1 MDSLSPPG
9 VCFLRFPSFCYVYG
23 VFVGLLSHTSLVL
36 YNSFHSLT
44 MVFIGFLI
52 CLVLL
57 GLFNIKISHIVDTIE
72 LIVQLNFQ
80 RTPLKEV
87 DSTKEIPI
95 PRTERTS
102 MFTKRSTPAATI
114 HIQHKKPASSVDAQI
129 IGGSTSS
136 SQAVLKQEVST
147 ASSKGSAFK
156 TGMLLCSYNN

>member
-1 MDSLSPPG
+1 MFSKI
-9 VCFLRFPSFCYVYG
+9 SFCCYVYG
-23 VFVGLLSHTSLVL
+23 VFVGLSSHTSLIL

-44 MVFIGFLI
+44 MVFTGFLI

-57 GLFNIKISHIVDTIE
+57 RLFHIQISNILDTIE

-87 DSTKEIPI
+87 DSIKEI

-129 IGGSTSS
+129 IGGFTSS

-147 ASSKGSAFK
+147 ASSKGSTFK
-156 TGMLLCSYNN
+156 TGMLLCS